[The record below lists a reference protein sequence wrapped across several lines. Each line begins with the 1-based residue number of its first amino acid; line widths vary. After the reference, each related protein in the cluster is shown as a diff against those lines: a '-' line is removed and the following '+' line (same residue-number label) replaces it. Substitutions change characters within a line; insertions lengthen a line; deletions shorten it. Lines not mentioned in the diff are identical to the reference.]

1 MLPELRRIYKNT
13 TQIDVFR
20 GLNRTVNTGF
30 SRVSSN
36 SSAIYTEFSD
46 MKNLCGDVFPQL
58 STRKKRSRLSR
69 ESAGAIVSNV
79 IVVNGKLVWVE
90 SSGKLH
96 YDGTEH
102 TIRDYIAGEHTLT
115 QYGNNIVV
123 MPEKKYFGLETREF
137 EDIEVSGSLDFRLS
151 LSNIVDNPQAEE
163 HRYLRSCSI
172 ERMCFD
178 NNGKLKPA
186 LYKLLSGMDLTDESH
201 QRAVDG
207 QGTLPWDDVFTSI
220 SKEGQAVET
229 LTGIHGEL
237 YKCVGVKSNSD
248 CNSDHKQRVFIR
260 VSDDY
265 IGIHYKTTSNHN
277 SGFKLLKQ
285 LKKGDYVTFSG
296 MIHVLGFN
304 SEEESAQELFDEIN
318 YTDYIHV
325 LNGNTFKLYDVIIS
339 DEDHEVWLVIRANI
353 KSSIPYDGNLTIE
366 RVMPPGLDDDKL
378 IEVNNR
384 LWGCS
389 SSQNEIYSCKQGDCT
404 NWQAYSD
411 GISTDSFAATIGC
424 EGDFTAIARQN
435 DSVIFFK
442 ENWII
447 KLYGTK
453 PSNYTTVVFNVP
465 GVEKGSGRSVTWVN
479 GVLFYLSPSGV
490 CRYSPGGQP
499 VIISEEAFGN
509 RKYKNGVGGRHRDK
523 YVLSAQNENGEY
535 EMFTFDTKS
544 GMWHKEDNTRMKSCA
559 TYNNIL
565 YYIDGTTG
573 DLMCMEAENNL
584 LAENENFETEDDFEW
599 MCETGNLYDNDFNA
613 KYISKIQIMADISEG
628 ASFEV
633 LAQFRD
639 RGEWWSLREL
649 RSEITRPRRV
659 DIAMRRSDHLR
670 LRFSGK
676 GACRISGVLIEYG
689 RGSGI
694 K

>member
-1 MLPELRRIYKNT
+1 MLPELNRIYKNT

-102 TIRDYIAGEHTLT
+102 TIRGYIAGEHTLT
-115 QYGNNIVV
+115 QYGNNIIV
-123 MPEKKYFGLETREF
+123 MPEKKYFDLGKEEF
-137 EDIEVSGSLDFRLS
+137 EDIEVTFTLENLGS
-151 LSNIVDNPQAEE
+151 SNRNITNST
-163 HRYLRSCSI
+163 LISSCSI
-172 ERMCFD
+172 EKVD
-178 NNGKLKPA
+178 IDDYGKPRKT
-186 LYKLLSGMDLTDESH
+186 KFKVLSGLDLTDENH
-201 QRAVDG
+201 QRPIDG
-207 QGTLPWDDVFTSI
+207 MGNFGNQQMFTNTAEGDVVEAMTS
-220 SKEGQAVET
+220 SPSG
-229 LTGIHGEL
+229 L
-237 YKCVGVKSNSD
+237 YKCYSVSSNQDFNTDQKLRSFVRVNDYYVRIYTVSKSD
-248 CNSDHKQRVFIR
+248 
-260 VSDDY
+260 
-265 IGIHYKTTSNHN
+265 TT
-277 SGFKLLKQ
+277 KLKK
-285 LKKGDYVTFSG
+285 LKKGDYIKFSD
-296 MIHVLGFN
+296 MEDYKNIQYPVVDDERVL
-304 SEEESAQELFDEIN
+304 EEITYDG
-318 YTDYIHV
+318 YIKIM
-325 LNGNTFKLYDVIIS
+325 NENTFKVYDVYVAPSMEGS
-339 DEDHEVWLVIRANI
+339 DRLEGWILI
-353 KSSIPYDGNLTIE
+353 KVNLECSIPYAGNLTIE

-453 PSNYTTVVFNVP
+453 PSNYTTAVFNVP

-584 LAENENFETEDDFEW
+584 LSDSESFETEGDFEW